1 MLGAPVAERHLDL
14 WLVAEAVAGFE
25 CSGDQLHVV
34 GAARVGVRDASD
46 VVGGDVED
54 CRGGGGAIMESALS
68 DSAASSMWAAKWMLV
83 TGRSIGPACWWGS
96 GGGPKRA
103 VRTPSGQW
111 DVHGRVPE

>member
-54 CRGGGGAIMESALS
+54 GRGGEGAIMESA
-68 DSAASSMWAAKWMLV
+68 
-83 TGRSIGPACWWGS
+83 G
-96 GGGPKRA
+96 A
-103 VRTPSGQW
+103 VRAAAADVVGSSWNCSASQRTPVAMSHVA
-111 DVHGRVPE
+111 DVGCTGAIADGDVVGRVS